1 MSPRLASRI
10 TGTSGWTSWMCL
22 ISRCSAS
29 SAPSAAKCAI
39 CGLKQAALSA
49 VASTIAWQK
58 ANTASGSSRRCG
70 GNFSGSGSRPTH
82 TSVSASLQR
91 LRMAS
96 TKVIVLLQCLVAQ
109 AVRRRAFRAEAALLV
124 FLVLAVV
131 AREEFHVRVAL
142 EGEDVGGDAVE
153 EPAVMGNH
161 HHAAGELE
169 QRVFQRA
176 QGFDVEVVGG
186 FVEQQHVA
194 ALQQGL
200 GQVQAAAF
208 AARERA
214 DHLLLVLALE
224 VEAADIGAR
233 LDLHAVDVEDVQA
246 AGDFLED
253 VVVAFQLLAALVD
266 VGELD
271 RRAGV
276 DRTGI
281 RRFLADD
288 HLEQR
293 RLAGAVRADDAD
305 DRTRRD
311 AEAQVVDQQTV
322 AEALGHVLEFDDLV
336 AKALARRNEDL
347 VGFLAALVVDRLQ
360 LLDARKAG
368 LALGAAA
375 LGVLARPLEF
385 LLDRLLAR
393 LLGGLF
399 LLQAL
404 VLLHEPIGVVALPR
418 NAAAAVELEDPLGG
432 VVEEVAVVGHGH
444 HGAREAGEELFQ
456 PFDRFGV
463 EVVGGFVEQQHV
475 RLLQQQAAQGHA
487 ALLAAGEVAD

>member
-96 TKVIVLLQCLVAQ
+96 TKVIVLLECLVAQ

-124 FLVLAVV
+124 FLVLAIV
-131 AREEFHVRVAL
+131 AGEELHVRVAL
-142 EGEDVGGDAVE
+142 KGEDVGGDAVE

-161 HHAAGELE
+161 HHAAGELQ

-176 QGFDVEVVGG
+176 QRLDVEVVGG

-200 GQVQAAAF
+200 GQMQAAALTT
-208 AARERA
+208 RERA
-214 DHLLLVLALE
+214 DQLLLVRALE
-224 VEAADIGAR
+224 VEAADVGAR
-233 LDLHAVDVEDVQA
+233 LDLHLADGDDVRA
-246 AGDFLED
+246 AGHFLPD
-253 VVVAFQLLAALVD
+253 VLVAFELFARLVDIGDLHGVADVDLAAVRL
-266 VGELD
+266 EL
-271 RRAGV
+271 AG
-276 DRTGI
+276 
-281 RRFLADD
+281 D

-293 RLAGAVRADDAD
+293 RLAGAVGADNPNN
-305 DRTRRD
+305 RTRRD
-311 AEAQVVDQQTV
+311 GQAEVVDQHPL
-322 AEALGHVLEFDDLV
+322 AEALGHVLQLDHLV
-336 AKALARRNEDL
+336 AQALARRDEDL
-347 VGFLAALVVDRLQ
+347 VGLVAALVVERLQ
-360 LLDARKAG
+360 FFQALQAR
-368 LALGAAA
+368 LALAAAA
-375 LGVLARPLEF
+375 LGVLARPLQF
-385 LLDRLLAR
+385 LLQRLLAR
-393 LLGGLF
+393 LFLRLF
-399 LLQAL
+399 QLQAL
-404 VLLHEPIGVVALPR
+404 ALLLQPVAVVALPR

-432 VVEEVAVVGHGH
+432 VVEEVAIVGDRY
-444 HGAREAGEELFQ
+444 HGAREAGEELLE
-456 PFDRFGV
+456 PLD
-463 EVVGGFVEQQHV
+463 
-475 RLLQQQAAQGHA
+475 
-487 ALLAAGEVAD
+487 

>member
-58 ANTASGSSRRCG
+58 ANTASGSSRRCA

-96 TKVIVLLQCLVAQ
+96 TKVIALLQCLVAQ

-131 AREEFHVRVAL
+131 AREELHVRIAF

-176 QGFDVEVVGG
+176 QRLDVEVVGG

-200 GQVQAAAF
+200 GQVQAAALTTG
-208 AARERA
+208 ERA
-214 DHLLLVLALE
+214 DQLLLVGALE
-224 VEAADIGAR
+224 VEAADVGAR
-233 LDLHAVDVEDVQA
+233 LDLDLADGDDVRA
-246 AGDFLED
+246 AGHFLPD
-253 VVVAFQLLAALVD
+253 VLVALELFARLVD
-266 VGELD
+266 IGHFHGVADVHFAAVRLEL
-271 RRAGV
+271 AG
-276 DRTGI
+276 
-281 RRFLADD
+281 D
-288 HLEQR
+288 HLEQG
-293 RLAGAVRADDAD
+293 RLAGAVGADDAD
-305 DRTRRD
+305 DRARRD
-311 AEAQVVDQQTV
+311 GDAEVVDQHAV
-322 AEALGHVLEFDDLV
+322 AEALADVLEFDHLV
-336 AKALARRNEDL
+336 AQALARRDEDL
-347 VGFLAALVVDRLQ
+347 VGLVAALVLDRLQ
-360 LLDARKAG
+360 LFQPLQAR

-375 LGVLARPLEF
+375 LGVLARPFQF
-385 LLDRLLAR
+385 LGQRFLPRFFLRLFQLQAIA
-393 LLGGLF
+393 L
-399 LLQAL
+399 LLQPVA
-404 VLLHEPIGVVALPR
+404 VVALPR
-418 NAAAAVELEDPLGG
+418 DAAAAVELEDPLGG
-432 VVEEVAVVGHGH
+432 VVEEVAIMGDRD
-444 HGAREAGEELFQ
+444 HGAGESGQE
-456 PFDRFGV
+456 
-463 EVVGGFVEQQHV
+463 
-475 RLLQQQAAQGHA
+475 LLQP
-487 ALLAAGEVAD
+487 LY